1 MTIQKTWDFATVRDK
16 AKDCILSIDAANI
29 GKAATVT
36 AEFKKG
42 YAIGNYDKWCN
53 LDSYGSKDR
62 HVVYK
67 VYTTTGVSDSELERV
82 ETSKVE
88 EQFLA
93 LLKLRK
99 LTEENYKG
107 KMISVRT
114 VQAIVETMIQ
124 FILARYT
131 LWVDVKNEK
140 SIILYN
146 AGSVS
151 YASTSYN
158 ADIVDFSDTLTQEGY
173 ETVLTSVFSSA
184 LNSMVVHRP
193 VLVSSYTSSSSS
205 SCSSSS
211 CSSSCSSSSC
221 SSSCSSS
228 SCSSSCST
236 TFIAY
241 LNLSGQF

>member
-1 MTIQKTWDFATVRDK
+1 MTIQKTWDFAKVRDK
-16 AKDCILSIDAANI
+16 ARDCILTIKAANI
-29 GKAATVT
+29 GQEATVD
-36 AEFKKG
+36 AKFKKG
-42 YAIGNYDKWCN
+42 YV
-53 LDSYGSKDR
+53 LDSFSKTANTEYYGQYNK
-62 HVVYK
+62 K
-67 VYTTTGVSDSELERV
+67 VSYSFFTNTGVSDSELERV

-88 EQFLA
+88 EQFFA
-93 LLKLRK
+93 LLKLRR
-99 LTEENYKG
+99 LTEDNFKG

-131 LWVDVKNEK
+131 LWVDVMNEK

-146 AGSVS
+146 AGTVS

-158 ADIVDFSDTLTQEGY
+158 ADIVDFDDTLTKDGY
-173 ETVLTSVFSSA
+173 DAVLTSVFSSA
-184 LNSMVVHRP
+184 LSSLVVHRP
-193 VLVSSYTSSSSS
+193 VVTSTFTSSSSS

-211 CSSSCSSSSC
+211 CSSSCSSSSS

-228 SCSSSCST
+228 SCSSSCSS

-241 LNLSGQF
+241 LNLSRQF